1 MLFPECSMTGLS
13 SVCVQLLSPVRL
25 FVTPW
30 TVAHQAPLPWY
41 FPHKNTGMSCHFI
54 IQGIF
59 LTQGLNLRLLN
70 WQADSLPLQC
80 LGDYPL
86 STRQCPRVNHLLFP
100 VTTYKLLFRMLAVSL
115 GFSYQSSRNRSIM

>member
-1 MLFPECSMTGLS
+1 MTGPSL
-13 SVCVQLLSPVRL
+13 VCVQLLSPVRL

-30 TVAHQAPLPWY
+30 TVVHQAPLPWY

-54 IQGIF
+54 LEGIF
-59 LTQGLNLRLLN
+59 LTQELNLHLLN
-70 WQADSLPLQC
+70 WQVDSLPQHC

-86 STRQCPRVNHLLFP
+86 TTGQCPHVNHLLLP
-100 VTTYKLLFRMLAVSL
+100 VIAYKLLFRMLAVTL